1 MGFKGILI
9 VLIILIIIAVVG
21 IILYFTV
28 FKKENFDN
36 NEDEFEEYIGSDLKY
51 LEDDYDID
59 DMEGDDNLSE
69 DLKEKIK
76 DKKTRSDIS
85 SKIKDRINK
94 LPESLEETLGKQ
106 FNLNKE
112 LGTVITDPYY
122 APYKSNITRKYTKDE
137 LMDSSL
143 LLPGQVS
150 NKLKKEFNLPPEA
163 VKLSNEIAPEHLEVV
178 VKNSDEIVDKLINYG
193 SLFIGD
199 LSAEVFGDYVSGT
212 NHTLPTQKAAR
223 YTGGVWVGTFI
234 KTCTTQRLSQRAVDL
249 LAPVAHDLAID
260 EGLYAHANAAKIR
273 MK

>member
-51 LEDDYDID
+51 LEDDYNID
-59 DMEGDDNLSE
+59 DMEDDNTISE

-163 VKLSNEIAPEHLEVV
+163 VKLSNT
-178 VKNSDEIVDKLINYG
+178 NLITVNKSVGVNTVG
-193 SLFIGD
+193 SSLRNASHDIRGD
-199 LSAEVFGDYVSGT
+199 MLVSKSYQGPWNMSTIEPDMNNVGLS
-212 NHTLPTQKAAR
+212 N
-223 YTGGVWVGTFI
+223 I
-234 KTCTTQRLSQRAVDL
+234 K
-249 LAPVAHDLAID
+249 
-260 EGLYAHANAAKIR
+260 
-273 MK
+273 

>member
-1 MGFKGILI
+1 MGFKGFLT
-9 VLIILIIIAVVG
+9 VLIFILIIIAVVG

-36 NEDEFEEYIGSDLKY
+36 NEEEFEEYIGGDLKY

-59 DMEGDDNLSE
+59 DMEDDDTISE

-76 DKKTRSDIS
+76 DKKTRNDIS

-163 VKLSNEIAPEHLEVV
+163 VKLSNT
-178 VKNSDEIVDKLINYG
+178 NLITVNKSVGVNTVG
-193 SLFIGD
+193 SSLRNASHDIRGD
-199 LSAEVFGDYVSGT
+199 MLVSKSYQGPWNMSTIDPDMNNVGLS
-212 NHTLPTQKAAR
+212 N
-223 YTGGVWVGTFI
+223 I
-234 KTCTTQRLSQRAVDL
+234 
-249 LAPVAHDLAID
+249 
-260 EGLYAHANAAKIR
+260 
-273 MK
+273 

>member
-9 VLIILIIIAVVG
+9 VLIIIAVVG

-36 NEDEFEEYIGSDLKY
+36 NEEEFEEYIGSDLKY

-59 DMEGDDNLSE
+59 DMEGDDNISE

-163 VKLSNEIAPEHLEVV
+163 VKLSNT
-178 VKNSDEIVDKLINYG
+178 NLITVNKSVGVNTVG
-193 SLFIGD
+193 SSLRNASHDIRGD
-199 LSAEVFGDYVSGT
+199 L
-212 NHTLPTQKAAR
+212 L
-223 YTGGVWVGTFI
+223 VGKSYQGPWNMSTI
-234 KTCTTQRLSQRAVDL
+234 EADMNNIGLSN
-249 LAPVAHDLAID
+249 I
-260 EGLYAHANAAKIR
+260 
-273 MK
+273 

>member
-1 MGFKGILI
+1 MGFKGFLT
-9 VLIILIIIAVVG
+9 VLIFILIIIAVVG
-21 IILYFTV
+21 ITLYFTV

-59 DMEGDDNLSE
+59 DMEYDDTISE

-94 LPESLEETLGKQ
+94 LPESLEEKLGKQ
-106 FNLNKE
+106 FNINKE

-163 VKLSNEIAPEHLEVV
+163 VKLSNT
-178 VKNSDEIVDKLINYG
+178 NLITVNKSVGVNTVG
-193 SLFIGD
+193 SSLRNASHDIRGDMLVGKSYQGPWNMSTIEADMNNIG
-199 LSAEVFGDYVSGT
+199 LS
-212 NHTLPTQKAAR
+212 N
-223 YTGGVWVGTFI
+223 I
-234 KTCTTQRLSQRAVDL
+234 
-249 LAPVAHDLAID
+249 
-260 EGLYAHANAAKIR
+260 
-273 MK
+273 

>member
-1 MGFKGILI
+1 MGFKGFLT
-9 VLIILIIIAVVG
+9 VLIFILIIIAVVG
-21 IILYFTV
+21 ITLYFTV

-59 DMEGDDNLSE
+59 DMEYDDTISE

-106 FNLNKE
+106 FNINKE

-163 VKLSNEIAPEHLEVV
+163 VKLSNT
-178 VKNSDEIVDKLINYG
+178 NLITVNKSVGVNTVG
-193 SLFIGD
+193 SSLRNASHDIRGDMLVGKSYQGPWNMSTIEADMNNIG
-199 LSAEVFGDYVSGT
+199 LS
-212 NHTLPTQKAAR
+212 N
-223 YTGGVWVGTFI
+223 I
-234 KTCTTQRLSQRAVDL
+234 
-249 LAPVAHDLAID
+249 
-260 EGLYAHANAAKIR
+260 
-273 MK
+273 

>member
-9 VLIILIIIAVVG
+9 VLIIILIIMAVVG
-21 IILYFTV
+21 ITLYFTV

-59 DMEGDDNLSE
+59 DMENDDTISE

-163 VKLSNEIAPEHLEVV
+163 VKLSNT
-178 VKNSDEIVDKLINYG
+178 NLITVNKSVGVNTVG
-193 SLFIGD
+193 SSLRNASHDIRGDMLVGKSYQGPWNMSTIEADMNNIG
-199 LSAEVFGDYVSGT
+199 LS
-212 NHTLPTQKAAR
+212 N
-223 YTGGVWVGTFI
+223 I
-234 KTCTTQRLSQRAVDL
+234 
-249 LAPVAHDLAID
+249 
-260 EGLYAHANAAKIR
+260 
-273 MK
+273 

>member
-1 MGFKGILI
+1 MAGPSEVLIIADETANSSYIAADVLAQCEHDYNARGILI
-9 VLIILIIIAVVG
+9 
-21 IILYFTV
+21 TT
-28 FKKENFDN
+28 
-36 NEDEFEEYIGSDLKY
+36 
-51 LEDDYDID
+51 
-59 DMEGDDNLSE
+59 
-69 DLKEKIK
+69 
-76 DKKTRSDIS
+76 DKKLGEEVLKKVDDILVDLPTRDIAKS
-85 SKIKDRINK
+85 SWENNGEIIYV
-94 LPESLEETLGKQ
+94 ESL
-106 FNLNKE
+106 
-112 LGTVITDPYY
+112 D
-122 APYKSNITRKYTKDE
+122 
-137 LMDSSL
+137 
-143 LLPGQVS
+143 
-150 NKLKKEFNLPPEA
+150 EA

-193 SLFIGD
+193 SLFIGE

>member
-9 VLIILIIIAVVG
+9 VLIIILIIMAVVG
-21 IILYFTV
+21 ITLYFTV

-36 NEDEFEEYIGSDLKY
+36 NEEEFEEYIGSDLKY

-59 DMEGDDNLSE
+59 DMEDDDTISE

-106 FNLNKE
+106 FNHNKE

-163 VKLSNEIAPEHLEVV
+163 VKLSNT
-178 VKNSDEIVDKLINYG
+178 NLITVNKSVGVNTVG
-193 SLFIGD
+193 SSLRNASHDIRGDMLVGKSYQGPWNMSTIEADMNNIG
-199 LSAEVFGDYVSGT
+199 LS
-212 NHTLPTQKAAR
+212 N
-223 YTGGVWVGTFI
+223 I
-234 KTCTTQRLSQRAVDL
+234 
-249 LAPVAHDLAID
+249 
-260 EGLYAHANAAKIR
+260 
-273 MK
+273 

>member
-1 MGFKGILI
+1 MGFKGFLT
-9 VLIILIIIAVVG
+9 VLIFILIIIAVVG
-21 IILYFTV
+21 ITLYFTV

-36 NEDEFEEYIGSDLKY
+36 NEDEFEEYIGGDLKY

-59 DMEGDDNLSE
+59 DMEYDDTISE

-76 DKKTRSDIS
+76 DKKTRNDIS

-106 FNLNKE
+106 FNINKE

-163 VKLSNEIAPEHLEVV
+163 VKLSNT
-178 VKNSDEIVDKLINYG
+178 NLITVNKSVGVNTVG
-193 SLFIGD
+193 SSLRNASHDIRGDMLVGKSYQGPWNMSTIEADMNNIG
-199 LSAEVFGDYVSGT
+199 LS
-212 NHTLPTQKAAR
+212 N
-223 YTGGVWVGTFI
+223 I
-234 KTCTTQRLSQRAVDL
+234 
-249 LAPVAHDLAID
+249 
-260 EGLYAHANAAKIR
+260 
-273 MK
+273 

>member
-1 MGFKGILI
+1 
-9 VLIILIIIAVVG
+9 
-21 IILYFTV
+21 
-28 FKKENFDN
+28 
-36 NEDEFEEYIGSDLKY
+36 
-51 LEDDYDID
+51 
-59 DMEGDDNLSE
+59 MEGDDNISE

-163 VKLSNEIAPEHLEVV
+163 VKLSNT
-178 VKNSDEIVDKLINYG
+178 NLITVNKSVGVNTVG
-193 SLFIGD
+193 SSLRNASHDIRGD
-199 LSAEVFGDYVSGT
+199 L
-212 NHTLPTQKAAR
+212 L
-223 YTGGVWVGTFI
+223 VGKSYQGPWNMSTI
-234 KTCTTQRLSQRAVDL
+234 EADMNNIGLSN
-249 LAPVAHDLAID
+249 I
-260 EGLYAHANAAKIR
+260 
-273 MK
+273 

>member
-1 MGFKGILI
+1 MCIVHFFKTL
-9 VLIILIIIAVVG
+9 
-21 IILYFTV
+21 
-28 FKKENFDN
+28 FKNKKSSNN

-59 DMEGDDNLSE
+59 DMEGDDNISE

-163 VKLSNEIAPEHLEVV
+163 VKLSNT
-178 VKNSDEIVDKLINYG
+178 NLITVNKSVGVNTVG
-193 SLFIGD
+193 SSLRNASHDIRGD
-199 LSAEVFGDYVSGT
+199 L
-212 NHTLPTQKAAR
+212 L
-223 YTGGVWVGTFI
+223 VGKSYQGPWNMSTI
-234 KTCTTQRLSQRAVDL
+234 EADMNNIGLSN
-249 LAPVAHDLAID
+249 I
-260 EGLYAHANAAKIR
+260 
-273 MK
+273 

>member
-36 NEDEFEEYIGSDLKY
+36 NEEEFEEYIGGDLKY

-59 DMEGDDNLSE
+59 DMEDDDTISE

-150 NKLKKEFNLPPEA
+150 NKLKKEFNLPPEV
-163 VKLSNEIAPEHLEVV
+163 VKLSNTNLITVNKSVGVNTVGSSLRNASHDIRG
-178 VKNSDEIVDKLINYG
+178 DELVSKSYQGPWNMSTIEPDMNNVG
-193 SLFIGD
+193 
-199 LSAEVFGDYVSGT
+199 LS
-212 NHTLPTQKAAR
+212 N
-223 YTGGVWVGTFI
+223 I
-234 KTCTTQRLSQRAVDL
+234 
-249 LAPVAHDLAID
+249 
-260 EGLYAHANAAKIR
+260 
-273 MK
+273 

>member
-59 DMEGDDNLSE
+59 DMEGDDNISE

-163 VKLSNEIAPEHLEVV
+163 VKLSNT
-178 VKNSDEIVDKLINYG
+178 NLITVNKSVGVNTVG
-193 SLFIGD
+193 SSLRNASHDIRGD
-199 LSAEVFGDYVSGT
+199 MLVSKSYQGPWNMSTIEPDMNNVGLS
-212 NHTLPTQKAAR
+212 N
-223 YTGGVWVGTFI
+223 I
-234 KTCTTQRLSQRAVDL
+234 K
-249 LAPVAHDLAID
+249 
-260 EGLYAHANAAKIR
+260 
-273 MK
+273 